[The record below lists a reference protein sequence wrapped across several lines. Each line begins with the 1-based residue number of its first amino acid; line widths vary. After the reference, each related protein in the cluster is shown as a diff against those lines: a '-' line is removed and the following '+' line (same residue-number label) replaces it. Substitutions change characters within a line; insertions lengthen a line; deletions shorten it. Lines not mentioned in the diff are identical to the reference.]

1 MLQCLCLL
9 RSFLLLVR
17 SRLNTTNLNQ
27 MIAYDQGELDEEQI
41 LELFQD
47 LVDSGLAWTFQ
58 GDYERAA
65 IKLINDGLISGERSN
80 LRRSI
85 R

>member
-1 MLQCLCLL
+1 MLQRLCLSRPL
-9 RSFLLLVR
+9 RLSVR

-27 MIAYDQGELDEEQI
+27 IIAYDQGEFDEEQI

-58 GDYERAA
+58 GHYGRRA
-65 IKLINDGLISGERSN
+65 IDLINDGLISGERSD
-80 LRRSI
+80 LRRAI

>member
-1 MLQCLCLL
+1 M
-9 RSFLLLVR
+9 
-17 SRLNTTNLNQ
+17 NLDQ
-27 MIAYDQGELDEEQI
+27 IVAYEQGELDEEQI

-58 GDYERAA
+58 GRYGRRA
-65 IKLINDGLISGERSN
+65 IKLINDGLISGERPDL
-80 LRRSI
+80 LRTI